1 MTAVESDAAN
11 VAIALPQSLFTVP
24 EFRAVTVGG
33 KRKGLR
39 LEKVYWDALQ
49 HLAGKRNVKRS
60 ELIADVLS
68 DPQLAGLNAASALR
82 CFLMSQLQ
90 SENESLS
97 RQLGEIN
104 VVSLL
109 QTAPVPAFAIGRDRR
124 LISVNPEFAQV
135 VRVVS
140 GNMSA
145 NHPPDASQLTLETPV
160 SQLFAEL
167 NSGASS
173 VRCNYLLSVE
183 DRRRRGQAKIVRV
196 PTYATSVLVG
206 YLLG

>member
-1 MTAVESDAAN
+1 MTGTDRNAVGSAL
-11 VAIALPQSLFTVP
+11 AIPASLVTAP
-24 EFRAVTVGG
+24 EFRAITVGG

-49 HLAGKRNVKRS
+49 RLADKRS
-60 ELIADVLS
+60 AKRSDLIAEVLS
-68 DPQLAGLNAASALR
+68 DPQLAGINAASALR
-82 CFLMSQLQ
+82 CFLVSQLQ
-90 SENESLS
+90 AENDSLS

-104 VVSLL
+104 VVGLL

-145 NHPPDASQLTLETPV
+145 DHKPDASQLTLETPV

-173 VRCNYLLSVE
+173 VRCNYLLAVE

-196 PTYATSVLVG
+196 PTYATNVLVG